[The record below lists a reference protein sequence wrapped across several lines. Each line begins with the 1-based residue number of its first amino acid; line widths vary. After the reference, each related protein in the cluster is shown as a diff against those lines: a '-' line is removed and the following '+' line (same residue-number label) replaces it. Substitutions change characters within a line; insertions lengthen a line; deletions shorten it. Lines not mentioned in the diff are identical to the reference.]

1 VGVLSGTFVLRVG
14 LGATLLGWGALA
26 FAAGTSENSTRLLSA
41 RALLPAWLA
50 PIEADIVISAD
61 SLEWRGLQTQQVE
74 LPVTVHDGVVTIR
87 AAHARLASGEVKLDA
102 RRDTSGAATLHL
114 RATRVTLG
122 ELPALRP
129 FVSGV
134 PVDVDV
140 ALRGQGDNLQALAAS
155 ASGRLQV
162 RNTGPGIVRH
172 GFEEMGDNLVYH
184 FISAF
189 EVFRR
194 AGSDAHL
201 ECMALDLPFSQGVAL
216 ASKSMELRTRR
227 LHVRGGGSVNL
238 RDETIDLVFK
248 PETRR
253 VLKLQSLKVVERVR
267 VRGTLRAPQVTLDSA
282 HLVGRAARLGL
293 DVANLGGGAVF
304 NRLWRGK
311 PTPGLCAGREA
322 APFKTP

>member
-1 VGVLSGTFVLRVG
+1 MLRVG
-14 LGATLLGWGALA
+14 LCATVLLWGAPALA
-26 FAAGTSENSTRLLSA
+26 ADDSEGSPRLLSA
-41 RALLPAWLA
+41 RVLLPAWLA

-61 SLEWRGLQTQQVE
+61 SLDWQGLQAQQVE
-74 LPVTVHDGVVTIR
+74 LPLTLHDGVVTIR
-87 AAHARLASGEVKLDA
+87 AAQARLAGGEVKLDA
-102 RRDTSGAATLHL
+102 RRDPTGVATLHF

-122 ELPALRP
+122 ELPTLRP

-134 PVDVDV
+134 PVDVDA
-140 ALRGQGDNLQALAAS
+140 ALRGRGDSLQALAAS
-155 ASGRLQV
+155 ASGRLQM
-162 RNTGPGIVRH
+162 RNAGPGVVRH

-201 ECMALDLPFSQGVAL
+201 ECMALDLPFTQGVAL

-238 RDETIDLVFK
+238 RDESVDLVFK

-267 VRGTLRAPQVTLDSA
+267 VRGPLRAPQVTLDSA

-304 NRLWRGK
+304 NRLLRGK
-311 PTPGLCAGREA
+311 PTPGLCAGSEA